1 MIRRSLAQLLRIRQ
15 TTTCISSCKV
25 SFHSNTLSLTRP
37 TSYCFASQ
45 SLIHSSAASL
55 YNNNRHINNGGGE
68 RKWGSNSNSNK
79 QRYNADKSGELSPTY
94 ISHLEQRAK
103 EHIRNFPINISSNNK
118 TYTDD
123 VATLLSPWNRTTI
136 ELIMLMSK
144 MWGRKNHNSNHQHK
158 RLVDDRMQIIYKLV
172 SLSNEL
178 LDKALSVKKLEVD
191 SLLEKYNID
200 TTISSS
206 NIQKER
212 GRAKFR
218 DEHLNT
224 EILCQSVA
232 LGWSRCDPKV
242 APNAAINAQ
251 SVLERLED
259 ICIRR
264 ELLQGVSKVSFDMQ
278 DVKPSLKLYNH
289 VLTCWSRSVDLDAE
303 VHAKT
308 LLERMV
314 ECKPGTFS
322 YPDKYSYNN
331 MLNLYANKGDV
342 NAAEA
347 LLQEMEESNDV
358 SVDVYSYSIMMNAF
372 QKKFTSSGHNNRD
385 MKDPERAEE
394 LLSRLVGKYEKSGF
408 TDDRFRPTS
417 VTFST
422 VIAMYAQADRI
433 LKDDNRLDY
442 GKRTR
447 KWRTQNVALN
457 IDNKNV
463 GWGAKNSE
471 RVLEWMIG
479 LNERQRERRSKDVTS
494 DDISND
500 SAHSSSSNELIRP
513 STHNFATVM
522 DAWAKAGKG
531 VEGAQNCERL
541 LDRLIDLYDKL
552 GYNELQPN
560 PIVSLQFILLV
571 YLVRH
576 LTQYQF
582 NTVSFLTKVL
592 WYRDR
597 CVVEG

>member
-1 MIRRSLAQLLRIRQ
+1 MIRRRSLAQLLRLRQ
-15 TTTCISSCKV
+15 TSACISSCKV
-25 SFHSNTLSLTRP
+25 SFDSNTFLPTRP
-37 TSYCFASQ
+37 TSYHFASQ
-45 SLIHSSAASL
+45 LFIHSSSATL
-55 YNNNRHINNGGGE
+55 YNNNIHSNNEHHGGGE
-68 RKWGSNSNSNK
+68 RKWGRNSNSNK
-79 QRYNADKSGELSPTY
+79 QRYNNTDKSGELSPIY
-94 ISHLEQRAK
+94 ISHLEQRAR
-103 EHIRNFPINISSNNK
+103 EHIRNFPINITASLSNKNA
-118 TYTDD
+118 YTDD

-144 MWGRKNHNSNHQHK
+144 MWGRKNHNNGNHQQK
-158 RLVDDRMQIIYKLV
+158 RLDNRMQMYKLV

-178 LDKALSVKKLEVD
+178 LDKVLSMKKLEVD
-191 SLLEKYNID
+191 SLLEKHNID
-200 TTISSS
+200 TTISG
-206 NIQKER
+206 NRQKER

-218 DEHLNT
+218 DDYLST

-232 LGWSRCDPKV
+232 LGWSRCDPNI
-242 APNAAINAQ
+242 APNTAVNAQ
-251 SVLERLED
+251 LVLESLED
-259 ICIRR
+259 ICTKR

-278 DVKPSLKLYNH
+278 DVTPSIKLYNH
-289 VLTCWSRSVDLDAE
+289 VLTCWSRSLDLDAE
-303 VHAKT
+303 LHAQT
-308 LLERMV
+308 LLKRMV
-314 ECKPGTFS
+314 GFQPGTFS
-322 YPDKYSYNN
+322 HPDKYSYNN

-394 LLSRLVGKYEKSGF
+394 LLSRLVAKYEKSGF
-408 TDDRFRPTS
+408 TDDRLRPTS
-417 VTFST
+417 VTFGT

-463 GWGAKNSE
+463 GWGAKNAE

-479 LNERQRERRSKDVTS
+479 LNERQRERQGKDATS
-494 DDISND
+494 DNISND
-500 SAHSSSSNELIRP
+500 SVHSSSNELIRP

-541 LDRLIDLYDKL
+541 LDRLIELYDKL

-560 PIVSLQFILLV
+560 PIVSLQSYFTCLL
-571 YLVRH
+571 
-576 LTQYQF
+576 T
-582 NTVSFLTKVL
+582 
-592 WYRDR
+592 
-597 CVVEG
+597 